1 MNGGI
6 VTMFLGEA
14 NFYRTKGAKDKKK
27 RKEKG
32 GGALST
38 GAKIGAAGLGGAVT
52 GAGGAWTLGQGLQ
65 VGEKFKKFPRM
76 TKLGKKVDSWVP
88 VATVA
93 GLAGGAGIE
102 AIREALKKR
111 REQKRKKYAK

>member
-1 MNGGI
+1 
-6 VTMFLGEA
+6 MFLGEA
-14 NFYRTKGAKDKKK
+14 EFYRTPGAKDKKK

-32 GGALST
+32 SRLTTA
-38 GAKIGAAGLGGAVT
+38 AKIGAGSIAGAT
-52 GAGGAWTLGQGLQ
+52 AGAGGTWTLGQGLQ

-76 TKLGKKVDSWVP
+76 TKLGKRVDTWVP

-93 GLAGGAGIE
+93 GLAGGAGIT

-111 REQKRKKYAK
+111 REKKRKENAK